1 MRCRCAAGCSEP
13 PCAAADTSF
22 DIIVGMKHF
31 RTCAIIALSFAAGS
45 WVTSRFESVHAQS
58 NHVYELRVYHA
69 PAGKLDDL
77 KARFRDHTIDIFKKH
92 GITSIGYWIPQDAER
107 KDNTLIYLIAHPS
120 REEATKN
127 WRAFATDPEW
137 QQVAKA
143 SEANG
148 KIVDK
153 IESTYMDPTD
163 FSQLK

>member
-1 MRCRCAAGCSEP
+1 
-13 PCAAADTSF
+13 
-22 DIIVGMKHF
+22 MKLF
-31 RTCAIIALSFAAGS
+31 RTCAMIALSFAAGAL
-45 WVTSRFESVHAQS
+45 VTARLESVHAQ
-58 NHVYELRVYHA
+58 NARVFELRVYHA
-69 PAGKLDDL
+69 PPGKLDDL

-127 WRAFATDPEW
+127 WRALGTDPAW